1 MSNKTKHPQW
11 CELNYERKKDFESWL
26 LEVTNPLT
34 GIRPRNN
41 IQRIARKY
49 NLWRYQDLADVFKQ
63 GDMMYCPHNSSR
75 PTQLKY
81 QEIAYN
87 KYINFNYQDKKSKKN
102 FVDKLCDEITK
113 KHDDMIQQK
122 IEFKED
128 YSINNIV
135 NDLSKILNS
144 IQQMPD
150 NEISKNGYLKIAQ
163 PLHKLIQTLK

>member
-1 MSNKTKHPQW
+1 
-11 CELNYERKKDFESWL
+11 
-26 LEVTNPLT
+26 
-34 GIRPRNN
+34 
-41 IQRIARKY
+41 
-49 NLWRYQDLADVFKQ
+49 
-63 GDMMYCPHNSSR
+63 
-75 PTQLKY
+75 
-81 QEIAYN
+81 
-87 KYINFNYQDKKSKKN
+87 
-102 FVDKLCDEITK
+102 
-113 KHDDMIQQK
+113 MIQQK